1 MKKVFLLSA
10 GLPDFVGEV
19 RHNPIVAA
27 SSPRHPA
34 FRFSHGLRIG
44 NFFFPLSARGA
55 PQFSPVRKLLI
66 NTVLTGQVTLGE
78 SGTICLGMRS
88 EAARPFNWCSF

>member
-34 FRFSHGLRIG
+34 FRQCSVRG
-44 NFFFPLSARGA
+44 FFAGDFRLSAGR
-55 PQFSPVRKLLI
+55 PVFGL
-66 NTVLTGQVTLGE
+66 
-78 SGTICLGMRS
+78 
-88 EAARPFNWCSF
+88 F